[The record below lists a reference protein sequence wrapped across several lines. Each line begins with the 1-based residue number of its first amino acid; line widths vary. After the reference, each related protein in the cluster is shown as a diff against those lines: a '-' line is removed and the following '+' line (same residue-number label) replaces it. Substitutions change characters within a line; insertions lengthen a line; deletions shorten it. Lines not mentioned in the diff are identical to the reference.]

1 MDMDITILCSKCGG
15 QIWQRDNVYCEPCLD
30 AKDEELG
37 KLDEKLEEQ
46 EVTIYNLEQEILRL
60 KGEIN
65 E

>member
-1 MDMDITILCSKCGG
+1 MDKQITIWCSKCGG
-15 QIWQRDNVYCEPCLD
+15 QIDERDNVYCEPCLD

-37 KLDEKLEEQ
+37 KLDDKIEE
-46 EVTIYNLEQEILRL
+46 LEQEILRL

>member
-37 KLDEKLEEQ
+37 KLDDKIKE
-46 EVTIYNLEQEILRL
+46 LEQEILRL